1 MELRDYQIR
10 IVENGCEVLSKYK
23 ILYLAMQTR
32 TGKTLTALSII
43 ERAGFKSCLFVTK
56 KKAIKSIETD
66 YAAGSFT
73 FSITVINY
81 ESVHLVNGSFDILV
95 CDEAHSLSAYPKPA
109 LRVKNLLAKAKL
121 KPIIY
126 LSATPSPESW
136 SQLYHQF
143 YLSLY
148 SPFIQYRNFYQWARA
163 FVTVQK
169 KYVYNREINDY
180 SNANK
185 EAIWQQVKHLF
196 ITQTQEASGFSV
208 EVQERIL
215 TVPMPAGLKAIIA
228 RIMKHNI
235 FQDGSLSIV
244 ADTAVKVMQKVHQ
257 LSSGTIIDDNGYHV
271 VDTFKADYLL
281 KWSDGRKLV
290 VFYKFKSEF
299 EMLKLAFE
307 NWTDDAFDFQQSTNK
322 IFLGQFVSAR
332 EGIRLDTAD
341 AIVFFNIDFSFL
353 SLEQARNRIA
363 SFERKETAILYW
375 LFSDAGIEKR
385 IYKAVKNKSDYTL
398 KYFQNERI
406 SIRTELEQEGDQTR
420 LDLY

>member
-43 ERAGFKSCLFVTK
+43 ERSGFKSCLFVTK

-81 ESVHLVNGSFDILV
+81 ESVHLVAGSFDILV
-95 CDEAHSLSAYPKPA
+95 CDESHSLSAYPKPA
-109 LRVKNLLAKAKL
+109 LRVKNLLSKAKL

-143 YLSLY
+143 YLSSY

-180 SNANK
+180 SNVSEEEWRN
-185 EAIWQQVKHLF
+185 
-196 ITQTQEASGFSV
+196 
-208 EVQERIL
+208 
-215 TVPMPAGLKAIIA
+215 
-228 RIMKHNI
+228 MKN
-235 FQDGSLSIV
+235 
-244 ADTAVKVMQKVHQ
+244 
-257 LSSGTIIDDNGYHV
+257 N
-271 VDTFKADYLL
+271 
-281 KWSDGRKLV
+281 
-290 VFYKFKSEF
+290 
-299 EMLKLAFE
+299 
-307 NWTDDAFDFQQSTNK
+307 
-322 IFLGQFVSAR
+322 
-332 EGIRLDTAD
+332 RL
-341 AIVFFNIDFSFL
+341 I
-353 SLEQARNRIA
+353 
-363 SFERKETAILYW
+363 
-375 LFSDAGIEKR
+375 
-385 IYKAVKNKSDYTL
+385 
-398 KYFQNERI
+398 
-406 SIRTELEQEGDQTR
+406 
-420 LDLY
+420 